1 MTQPKCRDPS
11 GGGGPCDAPADAS
24 AAGRSGALPEAG
36 SVPAW
41 NWARMAANRR
51 LMRRSRRQISLI
63 STSWTGAN
71 GNHASATRVAT
82 SLNSPAMRLLKRSGG
97 LRVAQSLM
105 RGMKAWDREGVKEYF
120 HAYRLLSHNR
130 P

>member
-1 MTQPKCRDPS
+1 MTQPKWRDPS
-11 GGGGPCDAPADAS
+11 GGGGPCDEPAGAS
-24 AAGRSGALPEAG
+24 AAGRSALPASG

-41 NWARMAANRR
+41 KRAMMAANRR